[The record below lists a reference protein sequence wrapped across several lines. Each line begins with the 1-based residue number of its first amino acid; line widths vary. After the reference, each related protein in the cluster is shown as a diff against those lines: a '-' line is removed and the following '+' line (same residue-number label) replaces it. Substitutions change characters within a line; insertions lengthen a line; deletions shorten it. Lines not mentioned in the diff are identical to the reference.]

1 MGFFEAVIIAAALY
15 FGLTSIGDAIDN
27 VAVGIEQFSL
37 NLVSLFD
44 EEEETE

>member
-1 MGFFEAVIIAAALY
+1 MGIVEAIIIAIALY

-37 NLVSLFD
+37 NLASLF
-44 EEEETE
+44 EEEEE